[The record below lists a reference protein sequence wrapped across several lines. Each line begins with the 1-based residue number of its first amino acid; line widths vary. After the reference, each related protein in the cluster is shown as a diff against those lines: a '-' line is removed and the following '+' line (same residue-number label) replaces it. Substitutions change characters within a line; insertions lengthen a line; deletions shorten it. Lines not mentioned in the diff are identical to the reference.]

1 LDALDAGKP
10 GLNGGG
16 EQQVASAGS
25 SGQRAASTARQAA
38 ESRWVER
45 TARVGLAARGLVY
58 VLIGIL
64 AFQIAFVDRA
74 ERADQKGAFQ
84 TLAQNGFGKLVL
96 WLVIIGFVGYGV
108 WQATEA
114 AWGHRRERDERK
126 RIANRAESAVK
137 AVIYLVLA
145 VVAFRVV
152 TGSSQGDQGGEQVT
166 AKLLQ
171 LPGGRFLVG
180 LAGVVIVAAAVLLTW
195 RGLRT
200 EFEEHLDLAELG
212 PKSQSAVINLGKAG
226 YLARG
231 IVFTLVGILVVAAA
245 VTFDPDKARGMDA
258 ALRQVA
264 AQPYGPW
271 LLGLMALGLMCFGV
285 YSFAESRYRRL

>member
-1 LDALDAGKP
+1 MT
-10 GLNGGG
+10 
-16 EQQVASAGS
+16 SAGD
-25 SGQRAASTARQAA
+25 SGQRAASAARQAA
-38 ESRWVER
+38 DSKWIER
-45 TARVGLAARGLVY
+45 AARVGLAARGLVY

-64 AFQIAFVDRA
+64 ALQIAFVDRA

-84 TLAQNGFGKLVL
+84 TLAQNGFGKFVL
-96 WLVIIGFVGYGV
+96 WLVILGFLGYGL

-114 AWGHRRERDERK
+114 AWGHRRELDDRK
-126 RIANRAESAVK
+126 RTASRAESAVK

-152 TGSSQGDQGGEQVT
+152 TGSSQGGQGGEQVT

-171 LPGGRFLVG
+171 LPAGQVLVG
-180 LAGVVIVAAAVLLTW
+180 LAGVAIVAAAVVLAW

-200 EFEEHLDLAELG
+200 KFEEHLDLSELG
-212 PKSQSAVINLGKAG
+212 PGARSAVINLGKVG
-226 YLARG
+226 YIARG

-264 AQPYGPW
+264 ARPYGPW
-271 LLGLMALGLMCFGV
+271 LLGLMALGLMCFGA

>member
-1 LDALDAGKP
+1 M
-10 GLNGGG
+10 
-16 EQQVASAGS
+16 ASTGS
-25 SGQRAASTARQAA
+25 SGQRAANAARQAA
-38 ESRWVER
+38 DNKWIER

-74 ERADQKGAFQ
+74 EQADQQGAFQ
-84 TLAQNGFGKLVL
+84 TLAQNGFGKAIL
-96 WLVIIGFVGYGV
+96 WLVILGFVGYGL

-114 AWGHRRERDERK
+114 AWGHRREPDDRK
-126 RIANRAESAVK
+126 RTANRIESAIK
-137 AVIYLVLA
+137 AAIYLILA

-152 TGSSQGDQGGEQVT
+152 TGTSRSGQGGEQVT
-166 AKLLQ
+166 AQALQ
-171 LPGGRFLVG
+171 LTGGQVLVA
-180 LAGVVIVAAAVLLTW
+180 LAGVAIVAAAVLLAW

-200 EFEEHLDLAELG
+200 KFEEHLDLAELG
-212 PKSQSAVINLGKAG
+212 PGARSALINLGKVG
-226 YLARG
+226 YVARG
-231 IVFTLVGILVVAAA
+231 VVFSLVGILVVVAA

-271 LLGLMALGLMCFGV
+271 LLSLMALGLMCFGV

>member
-1 LDALDAGKP
+1 M
-10 GLNGGG
+10 
-16 EQQVASAGS
+16 ASADS
-25 SGQRAASTARQAA
+25 SGQQAARAARQAA
-38 ESRWVER
+38 DSQWIER

-58 VLIGIL
+58 ALIGIL

-74 ERADQKGAFQ
+74 EQADQQGAFQ
-84 TLAQNGFGKLVL
+84 TLAQNGFGKAIL
-96 WLVIIGFVGYGV
+96 WLVILGFVGYGL

-114 AWGHRRERDERK
+114 AWGHRTERDDRT
-126 RIANRAESAVK
+126 RTVSRVESAVK
-137 AVIYLVLA
+137 AVIYLILA

-152 TGSSQGDQGGEQVT
+152 TGSSRGGQGGEQVT

-171 LPGGRFLVG
+171 LPGGQLLVG

-200 EFEEHLDLAELG
+200 KFEEHLDLSELG
-212 PKSQSAVINLGKAG
+212 PGARSAVINLGKVG
-226 YLARG
+226 YVARG
-231 IVFTLVGILVVAAA
+231 IVFALVGILVVTAA

-271 LLGLMALGLMCFGV
+271 LLSLMALGLMCFGA
-285 YSFAESRYRRL
+285 YSFAEARYRRL

>member
-1 LDALDAGKP
+1 M
-10 GLNGGG
+10 
-16 EQQVASAGS
+16 ASADETR
-25 SGQRAASTARQAA
+25 QRAARTARQAA
-38 ESRWVER
+38 DSKWIER

-74 ERADQKGAFQ
+74 TQADQQGAFQ
-84 TLAQNGFGKLVL
+84 TLAQNGFGKAIL
-96 WLVIIGFVGYGV
+96 WLVILGFVGYGL

-114 AWGHRRERDERK
+114 AWGHRTERDDRK
-126 RIANRAESAVK
+126 RTASRVESAVK
-137 AVIYLVLA
+137 AVIYLMLA

-152 TGSSQGDQGGEQVT
+152 TGTSTGGQGGEQVT

-171 LPGGRFLVG
+171 LPGGQVLVG
-180 LAGVVIVAAAVLLTW
+180 LAGVVIVAAAVLLAW

-200 EFEEHLDLAELG
+200 KFEEHLNLSELG
-212 PKSQSAVINLGKAG
+212 PGARSAVVNLGKVG
-226 YLARG
+226 YVARG
-231 IVFTLVGILVVAAA
+231 IVFSLVGILVLAAA

-271 LLGLMALGLMCFGV
+271 LLSLMALGLMCFGA
-285 YSFAESRYRRL
+285 YSLAESRYRRL

>member
-1 LDALDAGKP
+1 M
-10 GLNGGG
+10 
-16 EQQVASAGS
+16 ASAGET
-25 SGQRAASTARQAA
+25 GQRAANAAQQAA
-38 ESRWVER
+38 DSKWIER

-74 ERADQKGAFQ
+74 EQADQQGAFQ
-84 TLAQNGFGKLVL
+84 TLAQNGFGKAIL
-96 WLVIIGFVGYGV
+96 WLVILGFVGYGL
-108 WQATEA
+108 WQASEA
-114 AWGHRRERDERK
+114 AWGHRRELDDRK
-126 RIANRAESAVK
+126 RAASRVESAVK

-152 TGSSQGDQGGEQVT
+152 AGTSNGGQGGEQVT

-171 LPGGRFLVG
+171 MPGGQVLVG
-180 LAGVVIVAAAVLLTW
+180 LAGAAIVAAAVLLAW
-195 RGLRT
+195 RGVRT
-200 EFEEHLDLAELG
+200 KFEEDLDLSELG
-212 PKSQSAVINLGKAG
+212 PGARSALINLGKVG
-226 YLARG
+226 YIARG
-231 IVFTLVGILVVAAA
+231 VVFSLVGILVAAA
-245 VTFDPDKARGMDA
+245 ALTFDPDKARGMDA

-271 LLGLMALGLMCFGV
+271 LLSLMALGLVCFGV

>member
-1 LDALDAGKP
+1 M
-10 GLNGGG
+10 
-16 EQQVASAGS
+16 ASAS
-25 SGQRAASTARQAA
+25 SSRQQAADTARRAA
-38 ESRWVER
+38 ESRWIER
-45 TARVGLAARGLVY
+45 TARLGLAARGLVY

-84 TLAQNGFGKLVL
+84 TLAQNGFGKAIL
-96 WLVIIGFVGYGV
+96 WLVILGFVGYGL
-108 WQATEA
+108 WQASEA
-114 AWGHRRERDERK
+114 AWGHRNERNDRK
-126 RIANRAESAVK
+126 RAASRVESAMK
-137 AVIYLVLA
+137 AVIYLLLA

-152 TGSSQGDQGGEQVT
+152 TGTSKGGQGGEQVT
-166 AKLLQ
+166 AKVLQ
-171 LPGGRFLVG
+171 MTGGQVLVG
-180 LAGVVIVAAAVLLTW
+180 LAGVVIVAAAVLLAW

-200 EFEEHLDLAELG
+200 KFEEHLDLSELG
-212 PKSQSAVINLGKAG
+212 PGARSAVVNLGKVG
-226 YLARG
+226 YVARG
-231 IVFTLVGILVVAAA
+231 IVFALVGILVVVAA

-271 LLGLMALGLMCFGV
+271 LLGLMVLGLMCFGA

>member
-1 LDALDAGKP
+1 M
-10 GLNGGG
+10 
-16 EQQVASAGS
+16 ASASS
-25 SGQRAASTARQAA
+25 SGQQAADTARRAA
-38 ESRWVER
+38 ESRWIER
-45 TARVGLAARGLVY
+45 TARLGLAARGLVY

-64 AFQIAFVDRA
+64 AFQIGFVDRA

-96 WLVIIGFVGYGV
+96 WLVIIGFVGYGL

-114 AWGHRRERDERK
+114 IWGHRRERDDRK
-126 RIANRAESAVK
+126 RTANRVESAAK

-145 VVAFRVV
+145 VVALRVV
-152 TGSSQGDQGGEQVT
+152 TGSSKGGQGGEQVT

-171 LPGGRFLVG
+171 LPGGQVLVG
-180 LAGVVIVAAAVLLTW
+180 LAGLVIVAAAVVLAW

-200 EFEEHLDLAELG
+200 KFEEHLNLSELG
-212 PKSQSAVINLGKAG
+212 PRARSAVINLGKVG

-231 IVFTLVGILVVAAA
+231 IMFTVVGILVVAAA

-271 LLGLMALGLMCFGV
+271 LLSLMALGLLCFGA

>member
-1 LDALDAGKP
+1 M
-10 GLNGGG
+10 
-16 EQQVASAGS
+16 ASAGS
-25 SGQRAASTARQAA
+25 SGQQAARAAQQAA
-38 ESRWVER
+38 DSKWIER

-64 AFQIAFVDRA
+64 ALQIAFVDRA
-74 ERADQKGAFQ
+74 ERADQQGAFQ
-84 TLAQNGFGKLVL
+84 TLAQNGFGKAIL
-96 WLVIIGFVGYGV
+96 WLVIIGFVGYGL

-114 AWGHRRERDERK
+114 AWGHRRERDDGK
-126 RIANRAESAVK
+126 RTASRVESAVK
-137 AVIYLVLA
+137 AAIYLILA

-152 TGSSQGDQGGEQVT
+152 TGTSRSGQGGEQVT
-166 AKLLQ
+166 AEVLQ
-171 LPGGRFLVG
+171 FPGGQILVA
-180 LAGVVIVAAAVLLTW
+180 LTGVVIVAAAVLLTW

-200 EFEEHLDLAELG
+200 RFEEYLDLSELG
-212 PKSQSAVINLGKAG
+212 PRARSAVINLGKVG
-226 YLARG
+226 YVARG

-264 AQPYGPW
+264 ARPYGPW
-271 LLGLMALGLMCFGV
+271 LLGLMALGLMCFGA

>member
-1 LDALDAGKP
+1 M
-10 GLNGGG
+10 
-16 EQQVASAGS
+16 ASTSS
-25 SGQRAASTARQAA
+25 SGQQAADTARRAA
-38 ESRWVER
+38 ESKWIER

-64 AFQIAFVDRA
+64 ALQIAFVDRA
-74 ERADQKGAFQ
+74 EQADQQGAFQ
-84 TLAQNGFGKLVL
+84 TLAQNDFGKAIL
-96 WLVIIGFVGYGV
+96 WLVIIGFVGYGL

-114 AWGHRRERDERK
+114 IWGHRRERDDRK
-126 RIANRAESAVK
+126 RTANRVESAVK

-152 TGSSQGDQGGEQVT
+152 TGSSQGGQGGEQVT

-171 LPGGRFLVG
+171 LPGGQVLVG
-180 LAGVVIVAAAVLLTW
+180 LAGVVVVAAAILLAW

-200 EFEEHLDLAELG
+200 KFEEHLDLSELG
-212 PKSQSAVINLGKAG
+212 PGARSAVVNLGKVG

-245 VTFDPDKARGMDA
+245 VSFDPDKARGMDA

-264 AQPYGPW
+264 ARPYGPW
-271 LLGLMALGLMCFGV
+271 LLGVMALGLLCFGA

>member
-1 LDALDAGKP
+1 M
-10 GLNGGG
+10 
-16 EQQVASAGS
+16 ASADET
-25 SGQRAASTARQAA
+25 GQRAARTARQAA
-38 ESRWVER
+38 DSKWIER

-74 ERADQKGAFQ
+74 ERADQQGAFQ
-84 TLAQNGFGKLVL
+84 TLAQNGFGKAIL
-96 WLVIIGFVGYGV
+96 WLVILGFVGYGL
-108 WQATEA
+108 WQASEA
-114 AWGHRRERDERK
+114 AWGHRTERDERK
-126 RIANRAESAVK
+126 RTASRIESAIK
-137 AVIYLVLA
+137 AAIYLLLA

-152 TGSSQGDQGGEQVT
+152 TGTSRSGQGGEQVT
-166 AKLLQ
+166 AQALQ
-171 LPGGRFLVG
+171 LTGGQVLVG
-180 LAGVVIVAAAVLLTW
+180 LAGVAIVAAAVLLAW

-200 EFEEHLDLAELG
+200 KFEEHLDLAELG
-212 PKSQSAVINLGKAG
+212 PGARSALITLGKVG
-226 YLARG
+226 YVARS
-231 IVFTLVGILVVAAA
+231 IVFALVGILVVVAA

-271 LLGLMALGLMCFGV
+271 LLSLMALGLMCFGV

>member
-1 LDALDAGKP
+1 
-10 GLNGGG
+10 
-16 EQQVASAGS
+16 VASVGGS
-25 SGQRAASTARQAA
+25 GRRAADTARRAA
-38 ESRWVER
+38 DSRWVER

-64 AFQIAFVDRA
+64 ALQIAFVDRA
-74 ERADQKGAFQ
+74 KRADQKGAFQ
-84 TLAQNGFGKLVL
+84 TLAQNGFGKFVL

-108 WQATEA
+108 WQASEA
-114 AWGHRRERDERK
+114 LWGHRREFDERK
-126 RIANRAESAVK
+126 RTVNRVESAIK
-137 AVIYLVLA
+137 AVIYLILA

-152 TGSSQGDQGGEQVT
+152 TGSSQAGQGGEQIT

-171 LPGGRFLVG
+171 LPGGQVLVG
-180 LAGVVIVAAAVLLTW
+180 LAGVAIVAAAVLLAW

-200 EFEEHLDLAELG
+200 KFEEHLDLSELG
-212 PKSQSAVINLGKAG
+212 PRARSTVINLGKAG
-226 YLARG
+226 YIARG
-231 IVFTLVGILVVAAA
+231 IVFALVGILVVAAA

-271 LLGLMALGLMCFGV
+271 LLSLMALGLMCFGV

>member
-1 LDALDAGKP
+1 MAST
-10 GLNGGG
+10 G
-16 EQQVASAGS
+16 ET
-25 SGQRAASTARQAA
+25 GQRAARAARQAA
-38 ESRWVER
+38 DSKWIDR

-64 AFQIAFVDRA
+64 AFQIAFVNRA
-74 ERADQKGAFQ
+74 KEADQQGAFQ
-84 TLAQNGFGKLVL
+84 TLAQNGFGKAVL
-96 WLVIIGFVGYGV
+96 WLVILGFVGYGL

-114 AWGHRRERDERK
+114 VWGHRALRDDRK
-126 RIANRAESAVK
+126 RTASRIESAVK
-137 AVIYLVLA
+137 AVIYLILA

-152 TGSSQGDQGGEQVT
+152 TGTSHGGQGGEQVT
-166 AKLLQ
+166 AKVLQ
-171 LPGGRFLVG
+171 LPGGQLLVG
-180 LAGVVIVAAAVLLTW
+180 LAGVVIVAAAVLLAW

-200 EFEEHLDLAELG
+200 KFEEHLDLAELG
-212 PKSQSAVINLGKAG
+212 PGARSTVITLGKVG
-226 YLARG
+226 YIARG
-231 IVFTLVGILVVAAA
+231 IVFSLVGLLVVAAA

-271 LLGLMALGLMCFGV
+271 LLSLMALGLMCFGA

>member
-1 LDALDAGKP
+1 MAST
-10 GLNGGG
+10 G
-16 EQQVASAGS
+16 ETGR
-25 SGQRAASTARQAA
+25 RAARAAQQAA
-38 ESRWVER
+38 DSKWIER

-74 ERADQKGAFQ
+74 ERADQQGAFQ
-84 TLAQNGFGKLVL
+84 TLAQNGFGKAIL
-96 WLVIIGFVGYGV
+96 WLVIIGFVGYGL

-114 AWGHRRERDERK
+114 AWGHRSEPEDRK
-126 RIANRAESAVK
+126 RTANRIESAIK
-137 AVIYLVLA
+137 AVIYLILA
-145 VVAFRVV
+145 AVAFRVV
-152 TGSSQGDQGGEQVT
+152 TGTSQGGQGGEQVT

-171 LPGGRFLVG
+171 LPGGQFLVG
-180 LAGVVIVAAAVLLTW
+180 LAGVAIVAAAVLLAW

-200 EFEEHLDLAELG
+200 KFEEHLNLSELG
-212 PKSQSAVINLGKAG
+212 PGARSALINLGKVG
-226 YLARG
+226 YIARG
-231 IVFTLVGILVVAAA
+231 IVFTLVGILVIAAA

-271 LLGLMALGLMCFGV
+271 LLGLMALGLMCFGA